1 MRRRAFISLIG
12 GAATVAW
19 PVAAHA
25 QQPAM
30 PVVGFLHSASAEPN
44 ASLVKAFRK
53 GLFDAGWVEGQNAT
67 IEFRWAEGQD
77 ARLPELAADLV
88 RRKVSV
94 IATPGSTPAA
104 LAAKAATTTIP
115 IVFASGADPVAVGLV
130 GSLNRPGGN
139 VTGIG
144 FESVEIAGKAFELL
158 HELLPNATRITALIN
173 PTSTFSGAIRKK
185 IQASAA
191 ALGLQLDVLNAN
203 SDSEIDNAFAS
214 VAQQPGAS
222 IMIGPDPFYTS
233 RRAQIVSL
241 AARYTVPAM
250 YVVREFVEG
259 GGLISY
265 GPDLTN
271 AYREAGTYTGRVLKG
286 DKPAE
291 LPVMLPTKFDMVI
304 NLKTAKLLG
313 ITVPDKLLALA
324 DEVIE

>member
-1 MRRRAFISLIG
+1 MRRRQFIALLGSTAF
-12 GAATVAW
+12 AW
-19 PVAAHA
+19 PFAADA
-25 QQPAM
+25 QQPAL

-53 GLFDAGWVEGQNAT
+53 GLFDAGWVDGQNVT

-173 PTSTFSGAIRKK
+173 PNSTFSEAVRKK

-191 ALGLQLDVLNAN
+191 ALRLQLDVLNAS
-203 SDSEIDNAFAS
+203 SDSEIDNAFARI
-214 VAQQPGAS
+214 AQQPGAP

-233 RRAQIVSL
+233 RRARIVSL
-241 AARYTVPAM
+241 AARYTIPAM

-286 DKPAE
+286 EKPTD
-291 LPVMLPTKFDMVI
+291 LPVVLPTKFDMVI

>member
-1 MRRRAFISLIG
+1 MRRREFIALIG
-12 GAATVAW
+12 GAAVW
-19 PVAAHA
+19 PLAARA

-53 GLFDAGWVEGQNAT
+53 GLFDAGWVEGRNVT

-139 VTGIG
+139 ITGIG
-144 FESVEIAGKAFELL
+144 FETVEIAGKAFELL

-173 PTSTFSGAIRKK
+173 PSSTFSGAIRKK

-214 VAQQPGAS
+214 VAQQSGAP

-233 RRAQIVSL
+233 RRAHIVSL

-286 DKPAE
+286 EKPAE